1 MKTISSPTLTI
12 RASTIGQL
20 IQADDMT
27 QLQKRLGLAALIDLV
42 EDTVTIK
49 VKHGIAAETA
59 AILKE
64 GGLPAARAKYYSE
77 KAAQVC
83 AALQLQGVL
92 ASSKACGI
100 DAKAEAY
107 NASMSSNLAMLA
119 SMASVAAAQAWAKKN
134 GPKARAEAQMDE
146 ASEKLASVPDA
157 TDTPD
162 DNQPSAQ
169 AIEAAGMLREV
180 REVIAMVMS
189 GQLSDKDAVSAIAE
203 VLGMIRGATLA
214 DIAHAKGKASAKV
227 AA

>member
-1 MKTISSPTLTI
+1 MKTISSPTLII

-20 IQADDMT
+20 IQADSMAT
-27 QLQKRLGLAALIDLV
+27 LQKRLGLAALLDLV

-59 AILKE
+59 AILRE

-92 ASSKACGI
+92 ASSKARGI

-107 NASMSSNLAMLA
+107 NASVSSNLAMLA
-119 SMASVAAAQAWAKKN
+119 GLTSVAAAQKWAKDN
-134 GPKARAEAQMDE
+134 GPKARADAQMDE
-146 ASEKLASVPDA
+146 AAEKLASVPDA
-157 TDTPD
+157 DDNGTT

-189 GQLSDKDAVSAIAE
+189 GQLTDKDAISAIAE
-203 VLGMIRGATLA
+203 TLGVKRGATLA
-214 DIAHAKGKASAKV
+214 DIARAKLPTTKA